1 MKTGAIFLD
10 RDGVLIENRPDY
22 VKTWAEVEIFPH
34 TFAAMKKLASLGR
47 PIVMVTNQSAV
58 GRGIIT
64 SAWVDEVH
72 RRLIAEVEANGGR
85 IDAVY
90 FCPHHPQE
98 ICACRKPLPGMLQ
111 QAARE
116 WDLDLTASF
125 LVGDAISDMET
136 VRAVGGQGILVRTG
150 RGAEQA
156 TALTAQYTDWNVPIV
171 TDLDAAADYIL
182 AHSTPSQSES
192 TELQEPLERFRG

>member
-1 MKTGAIFLD
+1 MTTGAIFLD

-22 VKTWAEVEIFPH
+22 VKAWEEVEVFPH
-34 TFAAMKKLASLGR
+34 TFTAMRKLAQTGR

-64 SAWVDEVH
+64 AGFVDEIH

-98 ICACRKPLPGMLQ
+98 TCDCRKPLPGMLL

-116 WDLDLTASF
+116 HNLDLNASF
-125 LVGDAISDMET
+125 LVGDAVSDIET
-136 VRAVGGQGILVRTG
+136 ARAVGTQGVLVRTG
-150 RGAEQA
+150 RGEEQA
-156 TALTAQYTDWNVPIV
+156 ALLTAEHGNWNVPV
-171 TDLDAAADYIL
+171 VPDLDAAVDYIL
-182 AHSTPSQSES
+182 ALLAP
-192 TELQEPLERFRG
+192 

>member
-1 MKTGAIFLD
+1 MTTGAIFLD

-22 VKTWAEVEIFPH
+22 VKAWEEVEIFPH
-34 TFAAMKKLASLGR
+34 TFAALRKLAQTGW
-47 PIVMVTNQSAV
+47 PIILITNQSAV

-72 RRLIAEVEANGGR
+72 RRLIAEIDANGGR

-98 ICACRKPLPGMLQ
+98 HCVCRKPLPGMLR

-125 LVGDAISDMET
+125 LVGDAVSDIET

-150 RGAEQA
+150 RGAEQVD
-156 TALTAQYTDWNVPIV
+156 LLGKEIGDWNIPIV
-171 TDLDAAADYIL
+171 ADLDEAADYVL
-182 AHSTPSQSES
+182 AKFSS
-192 TELQEPLERFRG
+192 